1 MRLIHSILFN
11 IFLVLCSTGLF
22 AQSNNATLFGKVTD
36 QDGKPVELANIS
48 LKNSNIGTVSNR
60 DGAYLLRIPAKKSVV
75 IVFSEIGYGSVEK
88 TIMASEEQRFEM
100 NVSLKQSNQEIGE
113 IQITQHRRNKTNMDR
128 IDSKYLTSMTDAG
141 TGGVEAL
148 IKTLPGV
155 SSNNELS
162 SQYTV
167 RGGNFDENLV
177 YVNDIE
183 VYRPQL
189 IRAGQ
194 QEGMSF
200 INSDMVSSIEFSAGG
215 FDAKYGDKMS
225 SVLDIRY
232 RKPTGFAGTASA
244 SLLGG
249 SLQLEGLSKNGKFSH
264 ITGVRYKTNRYLLGT
279 LDEKGEYNPRFI
291 DIQTYLTY
299 KFNKKFDL
307 SFLGNL
313 AQNQYNFIP
322 QTRKT
327 SFGTFNQAYNATV
340 YFEGQEVDKFATM
353 TGALVANYH
362 PGEKLNMK
370 LIASAFNSKEE
381 ETYDILGQYYLN
393 ELEKNLGS
401 ENLGDSV
408 LNVGI
413 GTFLNHARNYLNATV
428 YSLEH
433 KGAYN
438 STSHLLNW
446 GIKAQV
452 EKIDDRMNEWILR
465 DSTGYS
471 IPRDQYDPDKP
482 YDPQAITK
490 INLFSTTLTKNKMN
504 STRLTGYVQDTYQ
517 IPISQGSLYATAGI
531 RSQYWSFS
539 NEILISPRVIL
550 RYYPAWNSNFVFH
563 LSGGIYD
570 QPSFYKE
577 LKDRKGLIYPNT
589 KAQRSAQV
597 VLGSDYIFRAWD
609 RPFKFT
615 SELYYKNMWKL
626 IPYQI
631 DNVRIRYLPNE
642 QAKGY
647 ATGLDMKINGEFVS
661 GIESWASLSLM
672 KTEED
677 ILGDFYTVD
686 YNASGQIIHPGVTV
700 DDVTVRTGKIYP
712 GYIPRPTDQRFNF
725 SVFFQDYF
733 PGNPTWKMHLT
744 AFYGSRLP
752 TGPPN
757 SDRYMD
763 QFRIPP
769 YRRIDLGF
777 SKVLINQDHKTYRYK
792 ALNGIKDMWVS
803 LEVFNLL
810 GINNTISYLWVAN
823 NKGDMFGVPNYL
835 TKRKLNLKL
844 TVKF

>member
-1 MRLIHSILFN
+1 MRSIHSLLITTALF
-11 IFLVLCSTGLF
+11 LCSAGLF
-22 AQSNNATLFGKVTD
+22 AQSNNATLFGKVI
-36 QDGKPVELANIS
+36 DGNGKSIEMANIS
-48 LKNSNIGTVSNR
+48 LKNSSIGTVSNK
-60 DGAYLLRIPAKKSVV
+60 DGEYLLRIPAKKAVI
-75 IVFSEIGYGSVEK
+75 IVFSFIGYQSVEK
-88 TIMASEEQRFEM
+88 TFTASEEQRLEM
-100 NVSLKQSNQEIGE
+100 NVTLMQTDLKIDEV
-113 IQITQHRRNKTNMDR
+113 QITQHRRNKTNMNR
-128 IDSKYLTSMTDAG
+128 IDSKYLSGMTDTG

-162 SQYTV
+162 SQYSV

-183 VYRPQL
+183 VYRPLL

-225 SVLDIRY
+225 SVLDIKY
-232 RKPTGFAGTASA
+232 RKPTSFAGSASA
-244 SLLGG
+244 SLLGA
-249 SLQLEGLSKNGKFSH
+249 SLELEGLSKNGKFSH
-264 ITGVRYKTNRYLLGT
+264 ITGIRYKTNKYLLGT

-291 DIQTYLTY
+291 DAQTYLTY
-299 KFNKKFDL
+299 KFSKNFDL

-322 QTRKT
+322 QTRET
-327 SFGTFNQAYNATV
+327 TFGTFNQAYNATV
-340 YFEGQEVDKFATM
+340 YFEGQEVDQFATI
-353 TGALVANYH
+353 TGALIANYH
-362 PGEKLNMK
+362 PGAGLNLK
-370 LIASAFNSKEE
+370 FIASAFNSKEN

-401 ENLGDSV
+401 ANLGDSV
-408 LNVGI
+408 LNIGV

-433 KGAYN
+433 KGAFN
-438 STSHLLNW
+438 SASHLVNW
-446 GIKAQV
+446 GVKAQI
-452 EKIDDRMNEWILR
+452 EKINDRMNEWILR

-471 IPRDQYDPDKP
+471 LPHIENDPSIPYNPDTNTE
-482 YDPQAITK
+482 IH
-490 INLFSTTLTKNKMN
+490 LFSTTTTNYSM
-504 STRLTGYVQDTYQ
+504 SSVRLLGYVQDTYQ
-517 IPISQGSLYATAGI
+517 IPISKGSLYGTAGI
-531 RSQYWSFS
+531 RTQYWNYSGEF
-539 NEILISPRVIL
+539 LLSPRFTL
-550 RYYPAWNSNFVFH
+550 RYYPEWTSNFVFH
-563 LSGGIYD
+563 LSGGVYD
-570 QPSFYKE
+570 QPPFYKE
-577 LKDRKGLIYPNT
+577 LKDRNGVIYPNT
-589 KAQRSAQV
+589 KAQRSVQV
-597 VLGSDYIFRAWD
+597 VLGSDYIFRAWE

-615 SELYYKNMWKL
+615 SEMYYKYMSNL
-626 IPYQI
+626 TPYQI
-631 DNVRIRYLPNE
+631 DNVRIRYLPD
-642 QAKGY
+642 QHSKGY

-677 ILGDFYTVD
+677 IIGDYYYTY
-686 YNASGQIIHPGVTV
+686 YNKEGELIVPGVTT
-700 DDVTVRTGKIYP
+700 DDVRASAKIVTP

-733 PGNPTWKMHLT
+733 PGNPTWKMHMT

-757 SDRYMD
+757 SERYMD

-777 SKVLINQDHKTYRYK
+777 SKVLINRDHQKYRYK
-792 ALNGIKDMWVS
+792 VFDSIKEMWLS

-810 GINNTISYLWVAN
+810 GTNNTISYFWVSN
-823 NKGDMFGVPNYL
+823 NQGDMFGVPNYL
-835 TKRKLNLKL
+835 TQRKLNLKL

>member
-1 MRLIHSILFN
+1 MRSIKSLLFQFLLILSAAS
-11 IFLVLCSTGLF
+11 VF

-36 QDGKPVELANIS
+36 ETGKPVELANIS
-48 LKNSNIGTVSNR
+48 LKNSTIGTVSNR
-60 DGAYLLRIPAKKSVV
+60 DGEYLLRIPAKRTVV
-75 IVFSEIGYGSVEK
+75 IAYSMIGYQMVEK
-88 TIMASEEQRFEM
+88 TITATEEQRI
-100 NVSLKQSNQEIGE
+100 NIDVVLRQIDQEIGE
-113 IQITQHRRNKTNMDR
+113 VQVTEHRRKKTNMDR
-128 IDSKYLTSMTDAG
+128 IDSKYLSSITDAG

-155 SSNNELS
+155 STNNELS
-162 SQYTV
+162 SQYSV

-183 VYRPQL
+183 VYRPML

-225 SVLDIRY
+225 SVLDIKY
-232 RKPTGFAGTASA
+232 RKPTEFAGSASV

-249 SLQLEGLSKNGKFSH
+249 SLQLEDLSKNGKFSH
-264 ITGVRYKTNRYLLGT
+264 ITGIRYKTNRYLLGT

-291 DIQTYLTY
+291 DAQTYLTF
-299 KFNKKFDL
+299 KFSKAFDV

-313 AQNQYNFIP
+313 AQNQYNFVP

-327 SFGTFNQAYNATV
+327 SFGTWNQAYNATI
-340 YFEGQEVDKFATM
+340 YFEGQEVDRFATS
-353 TGALVANYH
+353 TGVLVANYH
-362 PGEKLNMK
+362 PGDRLNMK
-370 LIASAFNSKEE
+370 FIASAFHSKEE

-393 ELEKNLGS
+393 ELERNLGS
-401 ENLGDSV
+401 DNLGDSV
-408 LNVGI
+408 LNIGV
-413 GTFLNHARNYLNATV
+413 GTFLNHARNYLDATV
-428 YSLEH
+428 YSFEH

-438 STSHLLNW
+438 SENHLLNW
-446 GIKAQV
+446 GIKAQI
-452 EKIDDRMNEWILR
+452 EKINDRMNEWVLR

-471 IPRDQYDPDKP
+471 LPHNEFDPSTP
-482 YDPQAITK
+482 YDPEAIEK
-490 INLFSTTLTKNKMN
+490 VALYSTTNTDYSMS
-504 STRLTGYVQDTYQ
+504 STRLTAYLQDTYQ
-517 IPISQGSLYATAGI
+517 IPINKGALYATGGI
-531 RSQYWSFS
+531 RAQYWTFS
-539 NEILISPRVIL
+539 DEFLLSPRGTF
-550 RYYPAWNSNFVFH
+550 RYFPDWESNFVFH
-563 LSGGIYD
+563 LSGGVYT
-570 QPSFYKE
+570 QPAFYKE
-577 LKDRKGLIYPNT
+577 LKDRNGIIYPNT
-589 KAQRSAQV
+589 KAQRSTQV
-597 VLGSDYIFRAWD
+597 LFGTDYIFRAWD
-609 RPFKFT
+609 RPFKFST
-615 SELYYKNMWKL
+615 EAYFKVMKNL
-626 IPYQI
+626 TPYQI
-631 DNVRIRYLPNE
+631 DNVRIRYLPN
-642 QAKGY
+642 QTANGY
-647 ATGLDMKINGEFVS
+647 ATGLDMKVNGEFVS
-661 GIESWASLSLM
+661 GIESWASLSIM
-672 KTEED
+672 QTEED
-677 ILGDFYTVD
+677 VLNDG
-686 YNASGQIIHPGVTV
+686 H
-700 DDVTVRTGKIYP
+700 

-757 SDRYMD
+757 SERYMD

-777 SKVLINQDHKTYRYK
+777 SKVLINQDHKKYKYK
-792 ALNGIKDMWVS
+792 ALDQIKDMWLS

-823 NKGDMFGVPNYL
+823 NSGDMFGVPNYL

>member
-1 MRLIHSILFN
+1 MRSIKSLLTVILLFLSVAG
-11 IFLVLCSTGLF
+11 IF

-36 QDGKPVELANIS
+36 GTGKPLEMTNIS
-48 LKNSNIGTVSNR
+48 LKNSSIGTVSNR
-60 DGAYLLRIPAKKSVV
+60 DGAFLLRIPAKKEVV
-75 IVFSEIGYGSVEK
+75 ILFSMVGYQSVEK
-88 TIMASEEQRFEM
+88 TFTANEEQRLEM
-100 NVSLKQSNQEIGE
+100 NIVLEQKDQQIGE
-113 IQITQHRRNKTNMDR
+113 VQVNQDRRTKANMNR
-128 IDSKYLTSMTDAG
+128 IDSKYLTNMTDAG

-162 SQYTV
+162 SQYSV

-183 VYRPQL
+183 VYRPFL
-189 IRAGQ
+189 IRSGQ

-225 SVLDIRY
+225 SVLDIKY
-232 RKPTGFAGTASA
+232 RKPTVFAGTASA

-249 SLQLEGLSKNGKFSH
+249 SLQLEDLSKNGKFSY
-264 ITGVRYKTNRYLLGT
+264 IAGIRYKTNRYLLGS

-291 DIQTYLTY
+291 DAQTYLTY
-299 KFNKKFDL
+299 KFTKSFDV

-313 AQNQYNFIP
+313 AQNSYNFIP

-327 SFGTFNQAYNATV
+327 SFGTWNAAYNATV
-340 YFEGQEVDKFATM
+340 YFEGQEVDKFVTS

-362 PGEKLNMK
+362 PGDRLNMK
-370 LIASAFNSKEE
+370 FIASAFNSKEE
-381 ETYDILGQYYLN
+381 ETYDIDGQYYLN
-393 ELEKNLGS
+393 ELERNLGS
-401 ENLGDSV
+401 SKLGDSV
-408 LNVGI
+408 LNIGVGE
-413 GTFLNHARNYLNATV
+413 FLNHARNYLNATV

-438 STSHLLNW
+438 SEHHLLNW
-446 GIKAQV
+446 GVKAQV
-452 EKIDDRMNEWILR
+452 EKIDDQMNEWILR
-465 DSTGYS
+465 DSTGYA
-471 IPRDQYDPDKP
+471 IP
-482 YDPQAITK
+482 YDGTEIK
-490 INLFSTTLTKNKMN
+490 LFSSTNTNNKM
-504 STRLTGYVQDTYQ
+504 SSVRLNAYVQDTYQ
-517 IPISQGSLYATAGI
+517 IPLNRGSLYATAGI
-531 RSQYWSFS
+531 RSQYWSYNKEYLF
-539 NEILISPRVIL
+539 SPRGIL
-550 RYYPAWNSNFVFH
+550 RYYPDWNANFVFH

-570 QPSFYKE
+570 QPPFYKE
-577 LKDRKGLIYPNT
+577 LKDRKGIIYPNT
-589 KAQRSAQV
+589 KAQRSTQI
-597 VLGSDYIFRAWD
+597 VLGTDYIFQAWD

-615 SELYYKNMWKL
+615 SEMYYKFMSNL
-626 IPYQI
+626 TPYQI
-631 DNVRIRYLPNE
+631 DNVRIRYLPD
-642 QAKGY
+642 QTAKGY
-647 ATGLDMKINGEFVS
+647 ATGLDMKVNGEFVS
-661 GIESWASLSLM
+661 GIESWASLSVM

-677 ILGDFYTVD
+677 IIGDFFYKY
-686 YNASGQIIHPGVTV
+686 YNQAGELIIPGVTEDQV
-700 DDVTVRTGKIYP
+700 RVTSKIQHP

-752 TGPPN
+752 TGPAN
-757 SDRYMD
+757 SERYLD
-763 QFRIPP
+763 VFRIPP

-777 SKVLINQDHKTYRYK
+777 SKVLINGDHHKYRYK
-792 ALNGIKDMWVS
+792 AFDSIKEMWLS

-823 NKGDMFGVPNYL
+823 NSGDMFGVPNYL
-835 TKRKLNLKL
+835 TKRKLNFKL

>member
-1 MRLIHSILFN
+1 MRSIKSLFFQFLLIISAAS
-11 IFLVLCSTGLF
+11 VF

-36 QDGKPVELANIS
+36 ENGKPVELANIS
-48 LKNSNIGTVSNR
+48 LKNSTIGTVSNR
-60 DGAYLLRIPAKKSVV
+60 DGEYLLRIPAKRTIV
-75 IVFSEIGYGSVEK
+75 IAFSMIGYQMVEK
-88 TIMASEEQRFEM
+88 KITATEEQRI
-100 NVSLKQSNQEIGE
+100 NIDVVLRQIDQEIGE
-113 IQITQHRRNKTNMDR
+113 VQVTEHRRKKTNMDR
-128 IDSKYLTSMTDAG
+128 IDAKYLTSITDAG

-155 SSNNELS
+155 STNNELS
-162 SQYTV
+162 SQYSV

-183 VYRPQL
+183 VYRPML

-225 SVLDIRY
+225 SVLDIKY
-232 RKPTGFAGTASA
+232 RKPTEFAGSASV

-249 SLQLEGLSKNGKFSH
+249 SLQLEDLSKNGKFSH
-264 ITGVRYKTNRYLLGT
+264 ITGIRYKTNRYLLGT

-291 DIQTYLTY
+291 DAQTYLTY
-299 KFNKKFDL
+299 KFNNAFDV
-307 SFLGNL
+307 SFLGNV

-327 SFGTFNQAYNATV
+327 SFGTWNQAYNATV
-340 YFEGQEVDKFATM
+340 YFEGQEVDRFATV

-362 PGEKLNMK
+362 PGDRLNMK
-370 LIASAFNSKEE
+370 FIASAFHSGEE
-381 ETYDILGQYYLN
+381 ETYDIRGDYYLN
-393 ELEKNLGS
+393 ELERNLGS

-408 LNVGI
+408 LNIGV
-413 GTFLNHARNYLNATV
+413 GTFINHARNYLDATV
-428 YSLEH
+428 YSFEH

-438 STSHLLNW
+438 SESHLLNW
-446 GIKAQV
+446 GIKAQI
-452 EKIDDRMNEWILR
+452 EMIDDQMNEWVLR

-471 IPRDQYDPDKP
+471 LPHKQFDPSKTYDPNAEQELRL
-482 YDPQAITK
+482 Y
-490 INLFSTTLTKNKMN
+490 STTNTDHSM
-504 STRLTGYVQDTYQ
+504 SSARFTAYVQDTYQ
-517 IPISQGSLYATAGI
+517 IPINKGALYATGGI
-531 RSQYWSFS
+531 RAQYWSFS
-539 NEILISPRVIL
+539 DEFLLSPRGTF
-550 RYYPAWNSNFVFH
+550 RYYPDWEANFVFH
-563 LSGGIYD
+563 LSGGVYN
-570 QPSFYKE
+570 QPAFYKE
-577 LKDRKGLIYPNT
+577 LKDRNGLIYPNT
-589 KAQRSAQV
+589 KAQRSTQV
-597 VLGSDYIFRAWD
+597 LFGTDYIFRAWD
-609 RPFKFT
+609 RPFKFS
-615 SELYYKNMWKL
+615 SEAYFKVMKNL
-626 IPYQI
+626 TPYQI
-631 DNVRIRYLPNE
+631 DNVRIRYLPN
-642 QAKGY
+642 QTANGY
-647 ATGLDMKINGEFVS
+647 ATGLDMKVNGEFVS
-661 GIESWASLSLM
+661 GIESWASLSIM

-677 ILGDFYTVD
+677 ILKDG
-686 YNASGQIIHPGVTV
+686 H
-700 DDVTVRTGKIYP
+700 

-757 SDRYMD
+757 SERYMD

-777 SKVLINQDHKTYRYK
+777 SKVLINQDHKDFRYK
-792 ALNGIKDMWVS
+792 AFNSIKDMWLS

-823 NKGDMFGVPNYL
+823 NTGDLFGVPNYL